1 MKMKLWGIV
10 VGLLCVAACS
20 VKEDRMECPC
30 RLVLDLRDVDTS
42 IIKEADVYVEASQG
56 FVFNEVMD
64 SCYLGNDYVM
74 SVPKGRVNVW
84 TYSGAEEYSPGPE
97 GLMIPYG
104 DDCPEVYMHCSS
116 FDALQESA
124 VEKVSMLKNHA
135 VLTVHLQSEHSSAFD
150 IAITGN
156 VNGYDAEGKPSEGGF
171 RYEMSFEDGVGRVVL
186 PRQTDTSLKLE
197 VVDGENTFRVFSFGE
212 YIESSGYD
220 WTRANLEDITMTLD
234 YALSSVGFRIN
245 DWEKEYHFDI
255 VI

>member
-1 MKMKLWGIV
+1 MKLWEIV

-84 TYSGAEEYSPGPE
+84 AYSGTEEYSPGPE
-97 GLMIPYG
+97 GLKIPYG

-135 VLTVHLQSEHSSAFD
+135 VLTVHLQSEHSSAYD
-150 IAITGN
+150 LAITGN

-197 VVDGENTFRVFSFGE
+197 VVDGDDTFRVFSFGE

-220 WTRANLEDITMTLD
+220 WTRANLEDNTMTLD